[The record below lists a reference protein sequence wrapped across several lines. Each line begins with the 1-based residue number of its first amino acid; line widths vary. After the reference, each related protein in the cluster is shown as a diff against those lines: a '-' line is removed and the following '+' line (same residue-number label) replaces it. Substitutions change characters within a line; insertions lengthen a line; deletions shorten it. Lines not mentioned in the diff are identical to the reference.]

1 MYNSIYKKVS
11 RSCFLLMVVLLF
23 CGYEAAYAQEDV
35 ATNTGTSGFS
45 GIVVD
50 LYGKPVSG
58 VEVSVKSSVGKVT
71 SDETGTFTINAG
83 TGTTLILTHPAY
95 LVKEIK
101 ISKDMPKDK
110 VLKIGMEEKKLK
122 NPENL
127 DIPYGKTV
135 SKQSYLGAA
144 STIYTDEITPTLSA
158 NILGALA
165 GRLPGLYV
173 SQTRGYRNTFTDPS
187 VITNNF
193 IGALADDSKVGY
205 NDNTQYSFIMRGANS
220 PVVIVDGFQS
230 ELFNLDMESVE
241 SVSIQKDALSSMFLG
256 GRSSRGVLYVTTKK
270 PEGEGFKISFTG
282 RYGIQEPI
290 KTLKPLPSYQW
301 AYLLNEA
308 LVNDGKKGLYLASDI
323 ESFRNGSNPTAYPNV
338 NWNDQIL
345 KSSSNIQSYNLNA
358 TGGNKTAQYFVSLGY
373 FGEDGL
379 LREDSKNSYNTNL
392 SYERYMVTSKINV
405 NVLNNLKMSATIIG
419 RIEEGNQ
426 PGAGLSSIMNDVYS
440 LPGGVYPIYNPNG
453 SYGGNN
459 NYQNNLM
466 AKTISSGYI
475 KDMMRD
481 GYGNIVIDHDMSWLA
496 EGLSATAVGN
506 VSSQSRSALF
516 RNKQEPVY
524 QYIPYSDGSGGDYER
539 FGSIVTQKNDFVGVS
554 NFQHFFGQVAL
565 NYKKKINTVHSI
577 EGNVSADIK
586 QVLDNYQL
594 PEVPANINGEFKYN
608 YGDKYFAQAAVSQSY
623 LNRYAPGKR
632 WGTFYA
638 FGLGWDISK
647 ETFMQSVD
655 WVNKLKL
662 RGVFGETGN
671 SISRSNYYT
680 WRQQYDTDINAVAST
695 SYPQGSSYTS
705 WYSDPALGLIE
716 TNNSL
721 ANPNLTWERAYKL
734 NLGLDANLF
743 NNKLQITGDFYSDKY
758 FDLLM
763 TRGKSIELIG
773 LNYPSENIGKVRYQG
788 IDLSVTYQNNIG
800 DFNYYVTGNWSITQ
814 SKILFM
820 DEQNV
825 PYDYMRRTGNSVG
838 TRYGL
843 ISEGFF
849 QTREDV
855 ANIPVISG
863 YKIVPGDL
871 KYKDMN
877 GDGEINEYDQTVIGG
892 NKPLS
897 FFGLNLGFEY
907 KGFELSALF
916 QGAYNRE
923 IYFPDAGWEYAT
935 GFIAWGNTYSQAY
948 EHTLRRWTPE
958 TAETAL
964 FPRLSTSPNYN
975 VAPSGM
981 SNSFWL
987 KSGNYIRLK
996 NLNVAYT
1003 FPDSFSRNYLGGVK
1017 VKIFVSGQNLWTK
1030 SAFGLVD
1037 PEVIDFRSYP
1047 ALRGFNT
1054 GINIKF

>member
-1 MYNSIYKKVS
+1 MYNSIYKKIS
-11 RSCFLLMVVLLF
+11 RSCFLLMVVLSLW
-23 CGYEAAYAQEDV
+23 GYEAAYAQEDV
-35 ATNTGTSGFS
+35 AANTDVSGFS
-45 GIVVD
+45 GVIVD

-58 VEVSVKSSVGKVT
+58 VEVSVKSNTVKAT
-71 SDETGTFTINAG
+71 SDETGAFTINAG
-83 TGTTLILTHPAY
+83 TGSTLIFIHPDY
-95 LVKEIK
+95 LVKEVK
-101 ISKDMPKDK
+101 ISKKILDNKAF
-110 VLKIGMEEKKLK
+110 KIGLDEKKLK
-122 NPENL
+122 NPDSL
-127 DIPYGKTV
+127 DIPYGRTI

-144 STIYTDEITPTLSA
+144 STVYTDEITSALSA
-158 NILGALA
+158 NILGALS
-165 GRLPGLYV
+165 GRLSGLYI
-173 SQTRGYRNTFTDPS
+173 SQSRGYRNTFTDPG
-187 VITNNF
+187 VIANDF

-205 NDNTQYSFIMRGANS
+205 NDNTQFSFILRGANS
-220 PVVIVDGFQS
+220 PVVVVDGFQS
-230 ELFNLDMESVE
+230 ELFNLDVESIE
-241 SVSIQKDALSSMFLG
+241 SVSVQKDALSSMFLG
-256 GRSSRGVLYVTTKK
+256 GRSSRGVMYITTKK
-270 PEGEGFKISFTG
+270 PIEGGFKISFTG
-282 RYGIQEPI
+282 RYGVQEPI

-308 LVNDGKKGLYLASDI
+308 LVNDGKKGLYTASDI
-323 ESFRNGSNPTAYPNV
+323 ESFRNGSDPIAYPNV

-345 KSSSNIQSYNLNA
+345 KDNSSIQSYNLNA
-358 TGGNKTAQYFVSLGY
+358 TGGNKVAQYFVSLGY
-373 FGEDGL
+373 FSEDGL

-405 NVLNNLKMSATIIG
+405 KVLDNLKMSATIIG
-419 RIEEGNQ
+419 RVEEGNQ
-426 PGAGLSSIMNDVYS
+426 PGAGLSSIMGDVYS

-475 KDMMRD
+475 KDLMRD

-506 VSSQSRSALF
+506 VASQSRSALF
-516 RNKQEPVY
+516 RNKREPVY
-524 QYIPYSDGSGGDYER
+524 LYTPYADGSGGDYER
-539 FGSIVTQKNDFVGVS
+539 FGTIVTQKNDFVGVS
-554 NFQHFFGQVAL
+554 NYQHMFGQIAL
-565 NYKKKINTVHSI
+565 NYKKTINTLHSI

-594 PEVPANINGEFKYN
+594 PEIPANINGEFKYGFN
-608 YGDKYFAQAAVSQSY
+608 DKYFAQAAISQSY

-647 ETFMQSVD
+647 EGFMKSVD
-655 WVNKLKL
+655 WINKLKL
-662 RGVFGETGN
+662 RTVFGQTGN
-671 SISRSNYYT
+671 SIGRDNYYT
-680 WRQQYDTDINAVAST
+680 WRQQYDTNINSVANF

-705 WYSDPALGLIE
+705 WYSDPALGIIE

-743 NNKLQITGDFYSDKY
+743 SNKLVIAADVYSDKY
-758 FDLLM
+758 FDLLI

-773 LNYPSENIGKVRYQG
+773 LSYPSENIGKVRYQG
-788 IDLSVTYQNNIG
+788 VDLSVTYQNNIG
-800 DFNYYVTGNWSITQ
+800 DFNYYVTGNWSMTQ

-825 PYDYMRRTGNSVG
+825 PFEYMRRTGNSVG

-843 ISEGFF
+843 ITEGFF
-849 QTREDV
+849 QTREEIDDS
-855 ANIPVISG
+855 PVISG
-863 YKIVPGDL
+863 YTIVPGDL

-877 GDGEINEYDQTVIGG
+877 GDNVINEYDQTVIGG
-892 NKPLS
+892 DKPLA

-907 KGFELSALF
+907 KGFELSVLF

-935 GFIAWGNTYSQAY
+935 GFIASGNIYSQAY
-948 EHTLRRWTPE
+948 EHVLNRWTPE

-964 FPRLSTSPNYN
+964 YPRLSTSPGYN
-975 VAPSGM
+975 VEPSYM
-981 SNSFWL
+981 RNSFWL

-1017 VKIFVSGQNLWTK
+1017 VKIFVCGQNLWTE
-1030 SAFGLVD
+1030 SAFDLVD
-1037 PEVIDFRSYP
+1037 PEVTDYRNYP
-1047 ALRGFNT
+1047 LLRGFNT
-1054 GINIKF
+1054 GVNIKF

>member
-1 MYNSIYKKVS
+1 M
-11 RSCFLLMVVLLF
+11 
-23 CGYEAAYAQEDV
+23 
-35 ATNTGTSGFS
+35 
-45 GIVVD
+45 
-50 LYGKPVSG
+50 
-58 VEVSVKSSVGKVT
+58 
-71 SDETGTFTINAG
+71 
-83 TGTTLILTHPAY
+83 
-95 LVKEIK
+95 
-101 ISKDMPKDK
+101 
-110 VLKIGMEEKKLK
+110 
-122 NPENL
+122 
-127 DIPYGKTV
+127 
-135 SKQSYLGAA
+135 
-144 STIYTDEITPTLSA
+144 
-158 NILGALA
+158 
-165 GRLPGLYV
+165 YV

-270 PEGEGFKISFTG
+270 PVGDGFKISFTG
-282 RYGIQEPI
+282 RYGVQEPI

-539 FGSIVTQKNDFVGVS
+539 FGSIATQKNDFVGVS

-565 NYKKKINTVHSI
+565 NYKKKINAVHSI

-608 YGDKYFAQAAVSQSY
+608 YGDKYFAQAAISQSY

-671 SISRSNYYT
+671 SIGRSNYYT
-680 WRQQYDTDINAVAST
+680 WRQQYDTDINAVASA

-705 WYSDPALGLIE
+705 W
-716 TNNSL
+716 
-721 ANPNLTWERAYKL
+721 
-734 NLGLDANLF
+734 
-743 NNKLQITGDFYSDKY
+743 
-758 FDLLM
+758 
-763 TRGKSIELIG
+763 
-773 LNYPSENIGKVRYQG
+773 
-788 IDLSVTYQNNIG
+788 
-800 DFNYYVTGNWSITQ
+800 
-814 SKILFM
+814 
-820 DEQNV
+820 
-825 PYDYMRRTGNSVG
+825 
-838 TRYGL
+838 
-843 ISEGFF
+843 
-849 QTREDV
+849 
-855 ANIPVISG
+855 
-863 YKIVPGDL
+863 
-871 KYKDMN
+871 
-877 GDGEINEYDQTVIGG
+877 
-892 NKPLS
+892 
-897 FFGLNLGFEY
+897 
-907 KGFELSALF
+907 
-916 QGAYNRE
+916 
-923 IYFPDAGWEYAT
+923 
-935 GFIAWGNTYSQAY
+935 
-948 EHTLRRWTPE
+948 
-958 TAETAL
+958 
-964 FPRLSTSPNYN
+964 
-975 VAPSGM
+975 
-981 SNSFWL
+981 
-987 KSGNYIRLK
+987 
-996 NLNVAYT
+996 
-1003 FPDSFSRNYLGGVK
+1003 
-1017 VKIFVSGQNLWTK
+1017 
-1030 SAFGLVD
+1030 
-1037 PEVIDFRSYP
+1037 
-1047 ALRGFNT
+1047 
-1054 GINIKF
+1054 